1 LFFSEEEDE
10 AIRQHHLQQQQ
21 HQQQILGNIDDQV
34 RNSKIFFQYIIKFV
48 ITHQVKIIK
57 LTLLN
62 ISLNCQ

>member
-1 LFFSEEEDE
+1 MFFSEEEDE

-34 RNSKIFFQYIIKFV
+34 SYSKIFCQYIIESVK
-48 ITHQVKIIK
+48 THQVKIFK

-62 ISLNCQ
+62 ISVNC